1 MCARFYVFGALIH
14 CGRRRGGLR
23 MFRSPL
29 SVFQCKFPLS
39 FITCLFFFSQKLQ
52 FLWLIGN
59 KTSCRPIQSAVTL
72 VINKSDSHC
81 PVVRFCYHSYDN
93 RPNWTPLSPTTITY
107 YYRLPFHL
115 FVGDRHSRMR
125 PQYSLNPRLTD
136 QMEIQVT
143 QCNTAFCFPVSH
155 ASSKNDFITFRH

>member
-1 MCARFYVFGALIH
+1 MKVAGCVCARFYVFGALIH

-93 RPNWTPLSPTTITY
+93 RPNWTPLSHITINYEILQLLVETKLLKITCNRGTENWSLHNMFRLHTDKASR
-107 YYRLPFHL
+107 YR
-115 FVGDRHSRMR
+115 
-125 PQYSLNPRLTD
+125 YKLTSNTERAC
-136 QMEIQVT
+136 EI
-143 QCNTAFCFPVSH
+143 
-155 ASSKNDFITFRH
+155 